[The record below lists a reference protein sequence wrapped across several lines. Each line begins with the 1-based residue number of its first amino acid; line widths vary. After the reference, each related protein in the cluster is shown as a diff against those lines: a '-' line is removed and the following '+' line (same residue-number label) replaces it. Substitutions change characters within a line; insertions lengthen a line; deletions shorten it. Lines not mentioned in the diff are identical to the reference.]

1 MKWEYLQAITKGLSL
16 NDFLNQDLI
25 DNINENLDGKCV
37 EAITIQLRVRDKKL
51 SKDSEYEIISIANR
65 NSKDTLLKQVIVDA
79 DTNET
84 LNIFIDAIN
93 KLEEWFMS
101 GYATVNGNNNI
112 IDDFLD
118 IFKKFYHSV
127 KNKFTKNDG
136 MSLDEFINKY
146 SGDDEFLNDLESIK
160 SSLNEISEMMEQINF
175 DYDEYYNFASIK
187 RMSTYIVDNLEKY
200 FYYSSFIVLL
210 LKNFNDLIVK
220 ERQLDDYREEYEKFD
235 KFLYEQE
242 DYFYTEIFD
251 DDSKYD
257 QAIDKVTNILE

>member
-1 MKWEYLQAITKGLSL
+1 
-16 NDFLNQDLI
+16 
-25 DNINENLDGKCV
+25 
-37 EAITIQLRVRDKKL
+37 
-51 SKDSEYEIISIANR
+51 
-65 NSKDTLLKQVIVDA
+65 
-79 DTNET
+79 
-84 LNIFIDAIN
+84 
-93 KLEEWFMS
+93 MS